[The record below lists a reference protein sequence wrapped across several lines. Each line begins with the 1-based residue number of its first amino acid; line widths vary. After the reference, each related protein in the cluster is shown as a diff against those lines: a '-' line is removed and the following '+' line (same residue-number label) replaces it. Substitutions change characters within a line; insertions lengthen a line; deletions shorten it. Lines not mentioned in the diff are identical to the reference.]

1 MQAQMALQARCAQC
15 YRPLCA
21 PSASAPRAVGWAP
34 APGRQAVQPQRSRL
48 IMHSAAS
55 LDPASSSGSGTAA
68 GLEPRLKARSEGRA
82 TYKPSSFKE
91 LVEDAT
97 DSVAAVRARER
108 PHCQLGPL
116 GVGALTVCAW
126 CCRPSTTA

>member
-1 MQAQMALQARCAQC
+1 
-15 YRPLCA
+15 
-21 PSASAPRAVGWAP
+21 
-34 APGRQAVQPQRSRL
+34 
-48 IMHSAAS
+48 MHSAAS

-116 GVGALTVCAW
+116 GVGALTVCA